1 MIKGKFNNLSI
12 NENKIITKFNFY
24 KKKYK
29 NFNKNLNLIVDNN
42 IIYVSDNLGYLYAFN
57 YKINSLIWAKNYK
70 IPFKSN
76 LKIFNNII
84 IAANHKNNI
93 FFFNKDNGE
102 IIKSIPTEET
112 MVTNQ
117 FVNNFSIKDNSLF
130 FLNSFGSLYSI
141 DINLR
146 RVNWFINLN
155 QSLDLTASTLF
166 NGNQIVNY
174 KNRIVVSANKISYLI
189 DSSNG
194 QIIDRKNFQMN
205 LRPIINGEY
214 IFFLTSNNF
223 LIASNLENGNILYAY
238 NLENN
243 LSKLLKTKKKLEFNE
258 FFLANNKIFIFL
270 NNSYIVTFNING
282 KLEEINKLKSK
293 MKTKPI
299 FVNGSI
305 FYLNKKNKL
314 KIID

>member
-1 MIKGKFNNLSI
+1 M
-12 NENKIITKFNFY
+12 
-24 KKKYK
+24 
-29 NFNKNLNLIVDNN
+29 NLIVDNN

-155 QSLDLTASTLF
+155 QSLELTTTNLF
-166 NGNQIVNY
+166 NGNQIVTN
-174 KNRIVVSANKISYLI
+174 KNRIVVSTNKFSYLI
-189 DSSNG
+189 DSLG
-194 QIIDRKNFQMN
+194 GRIINSKNFQMN
-205 LRPIINGEY
+205 LRPIISGEY
-214 IFFLTSNNF
+214 VFFLTNNNF
-223 LIASNLENGNILYAY
+223 LIASNLDNGNILYSY
-238 NLENN
+238 NIKDR
-243 LSKLLKTKKKLEFNE
+243 LSNFLKAKKKLNINE
-258 FFLANNKIFIFL
+258 FFLANNKIIIFL
-270 NNSYIVTFNING
+270 NNSYIATFNISG
-282 KLEEINKLKSK
+282 KLEEIKKLKSK

-299 FVNGSI
+299 FINGLVL
-305 FYLNKKNKL
+305 YLDKNNKL